1 MNSRSDRP
9 LIVTQFGRF
18 LFRNFPLRTSL
29 ILSAGA
35 ASNLLEGLG
44 LALLAPM
51 FTLAGV
57 ASVSQ
62 AGTPSRIGKLLQ
74 QVTRFFGVELTLGV
88 VLVALLSIFLLQ
100 SVITILNER
109 LINST
114 RFQFASMLRTMLFDA
129 VLAARWEFI
138 AKQKT
143 GVMTNALTQDPI
155 RAAAAFLFLAALV
168 RACIAILI
176 YVGLALAFSWQ
187 MTLIAVAIA
196 GIGVWLLRSRVA
208 KGQEYGEGTIQ
219 ANAWVQETVAE
230 MLACAKLVK
239 GFGAIGAASDRFRR
253 AVREL
258 TDIQVKDSRNRTMVG
273 ALYQPLTAIFLLSGL
288 YLALSVF
295 KMAVPDVMVLLVVLF
310 RLTPRVS
317 DLQMGLHELNSL
329 LPSLANIDRV
339 SQLAKGF
346 REREGGQPFL
356 GLQQAIQMQAVWFA
370 YENKEPVLRGVNLEI
385 RKGEMVAIVGAS
397 GGGKTTIIDL
407 LMGFL
412 RPTQGEVL
420 IDGVSLDGLSLN
432 DWHGRIGY
440 VPQDVHLLNDTVRAN
455 LLWGRPTA
463 TGVEIEA
470 VAKLVHAHEFIQDL
484 PQGYDAVIGS
494 RGVLLSGGQ
503 RQRLALARALVRK
516 PEFLILDEAMSA
528 LDAESE
534 FLIQQTLDALVR
546 HMSIVVVAHRLATI
560 QRADRIYVLEHGRI
574 VESGSWQALTMA
586 QGRFN
591 ELRRLQ
597 ALV

>member
-1 MNSRSDRP
+1 M
-9 LIVTQFGRF
+9 IVTQFGRY
-18 LFRNFPLRTSL
+18 LLRNFPLRTSL
-29 ILSAGA
+29 ILSAGVA
-35 ASNLLEGLG
+35 ANLLEGLG

-62 AGTPSRIGKLLQ
+62 AGTPSRMGELLQ
-74 QVTRFFGVELTLGV
+74 QVTRSLGVELTLGA
-88 VLVALLSIFLLQ
+88 VLVALLGIFLLQ
-100 SVITILNER
+100 SLITILNER

-114 RFQFASMLRTMLFDA
+114 RFQFASMLRTTLFDA

-143 GVMTNALTQDPI
+143 GVLTSALTQDPI
-155 RAAAAFLFLAALV
+155 RAAAAFLFLAAFV
-168 RACIAILI
+168 RECVAILI
-176 YVGLALAFSWQ
+176 YASLALAFSWQ
-187 MTLIAVAIA
+187 MTLGAVTIA

-239 GFGAIGAASDRFRR
+239 GFGSIGAASDRFRR

-317 DLQMGLHELNSL
+317 DLQMSLHELNSL
-329 LPSLANIDRV
+329 VPSMANIDRV
-339 SQLAKGF
+339 AQLAKGL

-356 GLQQAIQMQAVWFA
+356 GLQQAIQMRAVWFA
-370 YENKEPVLRGVNLEI
+370 YENEEPILRGVNLDV
-385 RKGEMVAIVGAS
+385 RKGEMVAIVGTS

-420 IDGVSLDGLSLN
+420 VDGVPLDGLSLN

-440 VPQDVHLLNDTVRAN
+440 VPQDLHLFNDTVRAN

-463 TGVEIEA
+463 TGEEIES
-470 VAKLVHAHEFIQDL
+470 VAKLVHAHEFIQGL
-484 PQGYDAVIGS
+484 PQGYDTVIGS

-503 RQRLALARALVRK
+503 RQRLALARALLRK
-516 PEFLILDEAMSA
+516 PELLILDEAMSA

-546 HMSIVVVAHRLATI
+546 RMSILVVAHRLATI

-574 VESGSWQALTMA
+574 IESGSWEALTMA

>member
-1 MNSRSDRP
+1 M
-9 LIVTQFGRF
+9 IVTQFGRY
-18 LFRNFPLRTSL
+18 LLRNFPLRTSL
-29 ILSAGA
+29 ILSAGV

-51 FTLAGV
+51 FSLAGV

-62 AGTPSRIGKLLQ
+62 TGAPSRMGELPQ
-74 QVTRFFGVELTLGV
+74 QVTRSLGVELTLGA
-88 VLVALLSIFLLQ
+88 VLVALLGIFLLQ
-100 SVITILNER
+100 SLITILNER

-114 RFQFASMLRTMLFDA
+114 RFQFASMLRTTLFDA

-143 GVMTNALTQDPI
+143 GVLTSALTQDPI
-155 RAAAAFLFLAALV
+155 RAAAAFLFLAAFV
-168 RACIAILI
+168 RECVAILI
-176 YVGLALAFSWQ
+176 YVSLALAFSWQ
-187 MTLIAVAIA
+187 MTLVVVTIA

-208 KGQEYGEGTIQ
+208 KGQGYGEGTIQ
-219 ANAWVQETVAE
+219 ANTWVQETVAE
-230 MLACAKLVK
+230 MLACTKLVK
-239 GFGAIGAASDRFRR
+239 GFGSTGVASDRFRR

-258 TDIQVKDSRNRTMVG
+258 TDIQVRDSRNRTMIG

-295 KMAVPDVMVLLVVLF
+295 KMSIPDVMVLLVVFF
-310 RLTPRVS
+310 RLTPRVA
-317 DLQMGLHELNSL
+317 DLQMSLHELNSL
-329 LPSLANIDRV
+329 LPSMANIDRV
-339 SQLAKGF
+339 AQLAKGL

-356 GLQQAIQMQAVWFA
+356 GLQQAIQMRAVWFA

-385 RKGEMVAIVGAS
+385 HKGEMVALVGTS

-420 IDGVSLDGLSLN
+420 VDGVPLDRLDLN

-440 VPQDVHLLNDTVRAN
+440 VPQDVHLFNDTVLAN

-463 TGVEIEA
+463 TAEEIES
-470 VAKLVHAHEFIQDL
+470 VAKLVHAHEFIQGL

-503 RQRLALARALVRK
+503 RQRLALARALIRK
-516 PEFLILDEAMSA
+516 PELLILDEAMSA

-534 FLIQQTLDALVR
+534 FLIQQTLDVLVR
-546 HMSIVVVAHRLATI
+546 RMSIVVVAHRLATI
-560 QRADRIYVLEHGRI
+560 QRADRIYVLEHGHI

-591 ELRRLQ
+591 ELRKLQ
-597 ALV
+597 ALA